1 MEKPVKESENK
12 NELNGLIHQLK
23 SLIKNS
29 SQLLKTTLRFNDEN
43 INHEEIRKNI
53 LKDITFK
60 GYNVWILICSIVI
73 CSIGLN
79 INSSAVVIGAMLIS
93 PLMGPILGVG
103 LSVGTNDILNFKL
116 SLQNFLIALGIS
128 LLTST

>member
-116 SLQNFLIALGIS
+116 
-128 LLTST
+128 